1 MKKGNPKEN
10 GVQLPFNDE
19 QFIQKWA
26 EWLEYRKER
35 RLAAYVPRG
44 LKMTFTK
51 LINDSQND
59 VSIAIEMINTA
70 MASNWQGIFP
80 LKTLPNGA
88 NKSNPPA
95 GSQAGSVSRARI
107 QAAKD
112 F

>member
-1 MKKGNPKEN
+1 MKRNNPKEN
-10 GVQLPFNDE
+10 GVQLPFNNE
-19 QFIQKWA
+19 EFIEKWA

-59 VSIAIEMINTA
+59 VTIAIEMINTA

-80 LKTLPNGA
+80 LKTLPNAA
-88 NKSNPPA
+88 NIANTSA
-95 GSQAGSVSRARI
+95 GSKEGSVSKARI
-107 QAAKD
+107 QAAKN

>member
-1 MKKGNPKEN
+1 MKRNNPKEN
-10 GVQLPFNDE
+10 GVQLPFNND
-19 QFIQKWA
+19 QFIEKWA

-59 VSIAIEMINTA
+59 VTIAIEMINTA

-80 LKTLPNGA
+80 LKTLPNGKI
-88 NKSNPPA
+88 NQGNTQKPTPA
-95 GSQAGSVSRARI
+95 GNVAPGGFGQ
-107 QAAKD
+107 